1 MSTISWETLYF
12 GHLTFLSVSD
22 LKFRTSFR
30 SWLYWLKYFFKP
42 DSSTEW
48 AIFPS
53 KGWVPFCFWVFL
65 WNVCAICLACLT
77 NITFWKRYLGLIAI
91 CPQLLVVFTQIVA
104 ESGQIFSQR
113 HEGNISWK
121 DRKGIQINVIITVIW
136 LWWIHIIWS
145 TEITGGHFWSN
156 NIFKLKLFF
165 MIFHDLMVWGSF
177 QMKVWTLMIQRNLR
191 IPGIRWSKGNF
202 NWKNGLR

>member
-1 MSTISWETLYF
+1 MSYF
-12 GHLTFLSVSD
+12 LVQGLSP
-22 LKFRTSFR
+22 
-30 SWLYWLKYFFKP
+30 FF
-42 DSSTEW
+42 
-48 AIFPS
+48 
-53 KGWVPFCFWVFL
+53 FWVFL
-65 WNVCAICLACLT
+65 WNECAICLACLT
-77 NITFWKRYLGLIAI
+77 NITFWKRFLGLIAI

-156 NIFKLKLFF
+156 NIFKLKLSLV
-165 MIFHDLMVWGSF
+165 IFHDLRVISNERRKFNDPKEFDDPRYSM
-177 QMKVWTLMIQRNLR
+177 
-191 IPGIRWSKGNF
+191 IPGIR
-202 NWKNGLR
+202 